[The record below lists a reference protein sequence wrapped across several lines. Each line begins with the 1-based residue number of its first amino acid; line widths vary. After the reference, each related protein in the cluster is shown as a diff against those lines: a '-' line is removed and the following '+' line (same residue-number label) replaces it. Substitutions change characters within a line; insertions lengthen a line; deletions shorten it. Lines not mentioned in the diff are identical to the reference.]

1 MKPYQPSTPAA
12 LSRRDLLRAFP
23 LAAGGLL
30 LSGCAAGKLAGGMI
44 ESYKQQST
52 HEIKADYTG
61 LQGHSF
67 AVVVA
72 AHRAIR
78 TEFPNIVNDLT
89 ARITQR
95 LHDNAGAS
103 GFIPA
108 RRVLSYQ
115 YDNPRWVAMH
125 PAELRKQLDNVDRLV
140 YIDLQEFTLTERGNA
155 YLWKG
160 IASGLV
166 GVLEGDATIPEE
178 YAFTRDVSVT
188 YPDESGLGPHN
199 LPQDAVYTKLAS
211 RFIDRASWPFYN
223 HEEPYYPKY

>member
-1 MKPYQPSTPAA
+1 MSSPERITPAL
-12 LSRRDLLRAFP
+12 LSRRELLCALP

-30 LSGCAAGKLAGGMI
+30 LTGCAAGKLAGGMI
-44 ESYKQQST
+44 RSYQENST

-61 LQGHSF
+61 LQGRSF

-89 ARITQR
+89 LRITDR
-95 LHDNAGAS
+95 LHDHAGAS
-103 GFIPA
+103 GYIPA
-108 RRVLSYQ
+108 RRVLAYQ
-115 YDNPRWVAMH
+115 YDNPRWVALH

-140 YIDLQEFTLTERGNA
+140 YIDLQEFTLTERGNP

-160 IASGLV
+160 VASGLV

-188 YPDESGLGPHN
+188 FPDESGLGPHN

-211 RFIDRASWPFYN
+211 RFIDRATWPFYN